1 MSMDSSDEGIPDQFN
16 EVTRHWDPYS
26 EPFTGCDTLFAAL
39 QIGWQIYGGVFCRT
53 FWYSG
58 NRQNFVFY
66 FRLKAGV
73 NLRRMAVIGSPHVF
87 NFIRQSRLQVMVLQ
101 EAEPEA
107 VPVPITQPHTAKT
120 R

>member
-1 MSMDSSDEGIPDQFN
+1 MSTDTSDDGIPDQFS

-39 QIGWQIYGGVFCRT
+39 QNGWQLYGAVFCRE

-66 FRLKAGV
+66 FRLKAGA

-87 NFIRQSRLQVMVLQ
+87 NFIRQGQLQVMVIKDT
-101 EAEPEA
+101 E
-107 VPVPITQPHTAKT
+107 PVPIPVKVARQYPAKS